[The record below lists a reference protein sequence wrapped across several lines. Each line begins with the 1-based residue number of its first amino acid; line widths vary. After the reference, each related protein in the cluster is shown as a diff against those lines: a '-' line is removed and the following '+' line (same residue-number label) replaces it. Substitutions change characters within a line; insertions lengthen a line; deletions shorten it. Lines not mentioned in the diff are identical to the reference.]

1 MATIVSP
8 KDIIADRIVSYIR
21 ARNNS
26 RGSNIVTLYKL
37 VNNQVEALEF
47 VAKQKSKV
55 LNKQLKDIKLK
66 DKVLI
71 AGIIRNGES
80 IIPNGADMIYP
91 DDNVIVVTHGQYL
104 DDLDDI
110 LE

>member
-1 MATIVSP
+1 MNSSP
-8 KDIIADRIVSYIR
+8 DAVDVENFAHGR
-21 ARNNS
+21 ARLFEYRIKEDS
-26 RGSNIVTLYKL
+26 EL
-37 VNNQVEALEF
+37 
-47 VAKQKSKV
+47 

-80 IIPNGADMIYP
+80 IIPNGADIIQA
-91 DDNVIVVTHGQYL
+91 DDRVIVVTAGQYL

-110 LE
+110 LV